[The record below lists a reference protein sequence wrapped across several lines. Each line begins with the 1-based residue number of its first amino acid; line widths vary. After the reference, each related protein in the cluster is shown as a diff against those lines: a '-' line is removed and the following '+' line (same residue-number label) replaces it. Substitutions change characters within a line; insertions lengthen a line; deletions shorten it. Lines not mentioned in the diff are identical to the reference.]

1 MNFATYY
8 RKLEAENQRLREA
21 LAKESEATRK
31 VTEEAAK
38 RVEDGEAAR
47 KLAERAAK
55 RAEELDAEL
64 AKIRG
69 NLATE
74 AKRREAEKKRAAE
87 GEGRLHTAVSSL
99 LSKFWLELLL
109 ECGYAFLLLASERL
123 LLLLLLRRVRQ
134 HPLG

>member
-38 RVEDGEAAR
+38 RVE
-47 KLAERAAK
+47 
-55 RAEELDAEL
+55 ELNVEL

-69 NLATE
+69 NLAME
-74 AKRREAEKKRAAE
+74 AEHREAEKNRAAE
-87 GEGRLHTAVSSL
+87 GEGRLHAAVSSL
-99 LSKFWLELLL
+99 LGKF
-109 ECGYAFLLLASERL
+109 LA
-123 LLLLLLRRVRQ
+123 
-134 HPLG
+134 

>member
-38 RVEDGEAAR
+38 RVEEGEAAR
-47 KLAERAAK
+47 KLAERATK
-55 RAEELDAEL
+55 RAEELEAEL
-64 AKIRG
+64 AKIRV

-74 AKRREAEKKRAAE
+74 AERREAEKKRAAE
-87 GEGRLHTAVSSL
+87 GEGRLHAAVSSL
-99 LSKFWLELLL
+99 LGKF
-109 ECGYAFLLLASERL
+109 LA
-123 LLLLLLRRVRQ
+123 
-134 HPLG
+134 